1 MSDKTL
7 QLHATVSELL
17 TYLNVDQE
25 PERFLELL
33 TAKKSIVQG
42 QTTPLAEKIALKA
55 AQLSQEA
62 PTRFVSVFERLQEL
76 QAKELEP
83 LLYILNQ
90 VHSDP
95 AVASVLNARARPA
108 DKTATTLGTPVAAR
122 KAHLYSTGTGLSK
135 SRSFASLGGSTFQA
149 GTPHHGSKLGRS
161 QSSLFTPT
169 SSRFLSGTTM
179 ATSATPLYRSASPL
193 PGKTPGTTT
202 QLFAPIQTVLDEQ
215 AEMGSLEKINLS
227 AMSLRDQESMVM
239 EDLLY
244 VMLGVD
250 GEFISRVYNSDGTLQ
265 EPMQFDID
273 PDLDASLADLISRIL
288 PICSYYH
295 RVTAF
300 VEEHSA
306 FEYGRTH
313 HALSAS
319 VREMVQEYH
328 ILVAQ
333 LEHQAHSNPDFTL
346 QKLWFYLSPTLSD
359 FEHLTSL
366 LASIDDNGG
375 SKPLSYDLFQE
386 HAVVPKSGGV
396 LLSLLAQRLTLYGGS
411 SASKALYSHLLSECA
426 KPFFGILK
434 KWICNGVLDDPYH
447 EFMIQERASLS
458 KDRLKDDFNDVYW
471 EQRYSLY
478 DDAVP
483 TFLEP
488 YKEKILL
495 TGKYLNV
502 LRECSLQVNIED
514 GFQDGVQSI
523 SLPPQSEIV
532 KVVDGARWLEMIET
546 GYLKSNKILLDLLL
560 KKEHLASGG
569 ANPRSIKTFFLLDQS
584 DYLTHFLD
592 LAVFQLT
599 KPVSQV
605 NLNKITSLLE
615 LVVRTPSTAS
625 SSDPYKDDLTIEL
638 SSLSLFDQ
646 LMRINSMVGI
656 DMKKHLE
663 NIRAGKP
670 FSVQDSLS
678 ATTEPLGVVPSG
690 PLTGIDAFTLGYSV
704 SFPLSLVLNKKIMTK
719 YQMIF
724 RHLFKC
730 KYLERCL
737 GATWLE
743 ETKAS
748 SLAKKSPS
756 VKNGSQVIVLLA
768 SLRGKM
774 LHFIQQFV
782 YFMFFEVIDPQWRAL
797 ESSIREVTTVEE
809 LLKIHDDFLDT
820 CLKECMLTNPKL
832 IVIFSALVA
841 TCNSFVSLSSIITS
855 AMGGNPLSLEQE
867 QLLKEFR
874 IPTPLDSVPQI
885 KTLEAS
891 FLLQVQSLIDCV
903 QILGVAETARLGSL
917 VSQLDFNSFY
927 SSMPPNSSYIL
938 NPIVPTSGV
947 GKTCFCNSI
956 VNAAMSNYYTP
967 TVGLDIR
974 ERTQGIPGTGGASI
988 PVQLWDIG
996 GGSLQQKNL
1005 TNAIVMAD
1013 VILLFYDI
1021 THTGSF
1027 HRLESLL
1034 KTIRGVF
1041 GLKPLGLEKEVRRDI
1056 RMPYLCLV
1064 ASKVDLETQ
1073 RVVTQDAHDA
1083 FLGRGQFSASF
1094 ALSNL
1099 KPDLSKQWLLGV
1111 LAEVAGI
1118 SLPTAPDRKTAKGTR
1133 IQRSNSLV
1141 KEMRA
1146 ARTLRTDEDEEQ
1158 SCSIM

>member
-1 MSDKTL
+1 
-7 QLHATVSELL
+7 
-17 TYLNVDQE
+17 
-25 PERFLELL
+25 
-33 TAKKSIVQG
+33 
-42 QTTPLAEKIALKA
+42 
-55 AQLSQEA
+55 
-62 PTRFVSVFERLQEL
+62 
-76 QAKELEP
+76 
-83 LLYILNQ
+83 
-90 VHSDP
+90 
-95 AVASVLNARARPA
+95 
-108 DKTATTLGTPVAAR
+108 
-122 KAHLYSTGTGLSK
+122 
-135 SRSFASLGGSTFQA
+135 
-149 GTPHHGSKLGRS
+149 
-161 QSSLFTPT
+161 
-169 SSRFLSGTTM
+169 
-179 ATSATPLYRSASPL
+179 
-193 PGKTPGTTT
+193 
-202 QLFAPIQTVLDEQ
+202 
-215 AEMGSLEKINLS
+215 
-227 AMSLRDQESMVM
+227 
-239 EDLLY
+239 
-244 VMLGVD
+244 MLGVD

-346 QKLWFYLSPTLSD
+346 QKLWFYLSPTLND

-396 LLSLLAQRLTLYGGS
+396 LLSLLAQRLTLYGG
-411 SASKALYSHLLSECA
+411 ECA

-514 GFQDGVQSI
+514 GSQDGVQSI

-560 KKEHLASGG
+560 KKEHL
-569 ANPRSIKTFFLLDQS
+569 TFFLLDQS

-670 FSVQDSLS
+670 FTVQDSLS
-678 ATTEPLGVVPSG
+678 ATTEPLGVAPSG
-690 PLTGIDAFTLGYSV
+690 PLTGTDG
-704 SFPLSLVLNKKIMTK
+704 
-719 YQMIF
+719 
-724 RHLFKC
+724 R
-730 KYLERCL
+730 
-737 GATWLE
+737 
-743 ETKAS
+743 
-748 SLAKKSPS
+748 
-756 VKNGSQVIVLLA
+756 
-768 SLRGKM
+768 
-774 LHFIQQFV
+774 
-782 YFMFFEVIDPQWRAL
+782 
-797 ESSIREVTTVEE
+797 
-809 LLKIHDDFLDT
+809 
-820 CLKECMLTNPKL
+820 LT
-832 IVIFSALVA
+832 
-841 TCNSFVSLSSIITS
+841 
-855 AMGGNPLSLEQE
+855 
-867 QLLKEFR
+867 
-874 IPTPLDSVPQI
+874 
-885 KTLEAS
+885 
-891 FLLQVQSLIDCV
+891 
-903 QILGVAETARLGSL
+903 
-917 VSQLDFNSFY
+917 
-927 SSMPPNSSYIL
+927 
-938 NPIVPTSGV
+938 
-947 GKTCFCNSI
+947 
-956 VNAAMSNYYTP
+956 
-967 TVGLDIR
+967 
-974 ERTQGIPGTGGASI
+974 
-988 PVQLWDIG
+988 
-996 GGSLQQKNL
+996 
-1005 TNAIVMAD
+1005 
-1013 VILLFYDI
+1013 
-1021 THTGSF
+1021 
-1027 HRLESLL
+1027 
-1034 KTIRGVF
+1034 
-1041 GLKPLGLEKEVRRDI
+1041 RR
-1056 RMPYLCLV
+1056 
-1064 ASKVDLETQ
+1064 
-1073 RVVTQDAHDA
+1073 
-1083 FLGRGQFSASF
+1083 
-1094 ALSNL
+1094 N
-1099 KPDLSKQWLLGV
+1099 
-1111 LAEVAGI
+1111 
-1118 SLPTAPDRKTAKGTR
+1118 
-1133 IQRSNSLV
+1133 
-1141 KEMRA
+1141 
-1146 ARTLRTDEDEEQ
+1146 
-1158 SCSIM
+1158 